1 MNGIPSEKTKNELTS
16 IINYMNGDRTYSINS
31 VKNMIK
37 ELDKVNNT
45 DYKKI
50 INLTF

>member
-1 MNGIPSEKTKNELTS
+1 MNEITSEKTKNELKS
-16 IINYMNGDRTYSINS
+16 ILKYMNTDRTYPINS
-31 VKNMIK
+31 VKNMIE

-50 INLTF
+50 LNLTF